1 MGQFLRVRLQRRHV
15 LVLRQVKH
23 LDGAG
28 IRRADFLVLV
38 LFLICA
44 VFPTL
49 NQSQTNV
56 NIYSLNDQIR
66 KSLIHI
72 QLTVL
77 YLLCKD
83 LQIEVCTARSADH
96 PEELSVCKRADW

>member
-44 VFPTL
+44 VFTTL
-49 NQSQTNV
+49 KQTNV

-66 KSLIHI
+66 K
-72 QLTVL
+72 
-77 YLLCKD
+77 K
-83 LQIEVCTARSADH
+83 A
-96 PEELSVCKRADW
+96 

>member
-44 VFPTL
+44 VFTTL
-49 NQSQTNV
+49 KQTNV

-66 KSLIHI
+66 KKSLI
-72 QLTVL
+72 QLYSVL
-77 YLLCKD
+77 CAHFYL
-83 LQIEVCTARSADH
+83 
-96 PEELSVCKRADW
+96 